1 MSYQILINLR
11 ISGYIVSDDKTSKNP
26 ADNMQQQQQQI
37 SKDILPLFTDKNL
50 VYVATLMKD
59 GSPQITPTWV
69 DVDESQNTII
79 VNTAKGRVKQKNLAR
94 DPRVAVA
101 IVDRNNPYNVATIR
115 GKVIEQTT
123 EGADAHID
131 KMAKKYLGVESYPG
145 RSPGEERI
153 ILKIKPEKISHWKR
167 D

>member
-1 MSYQILINLR
+1 MSN
-11 ISGYIVSDDKTSKNP
+11 DKARDP
-26 ADNMQQQQQQI
+26 ADGQQQQHKM
-37 SKDILPLFTDKNL
+37 SKDMLSLFTDKNL

-69 DVDESQNTII
+69 DVDESQDTIL
-79 VNTAKGRVKQKNLAR
+79 VNTAKGRIKQKNLAR
-94 DPRVAVA
+94 DPRIAVA
-101 IVDRNNPYNVATIR
+101 IVDRNNPYNVASIR
-115 GKVIEQTT
+115 GRVTEQTT

-131 KMAKKYLGVESYPG
+131 KLAKKYLGVDSYPG

-153 ILKIKPEKISHWKR
+153 ILKIKPEKVFHWKR

>member
-1 MSYQILINLR
+1 MPDYN
-11 ISGYIVSDDKTSKNP
+11 VSNDKTSKNP
-26 ADNMQQQQQQI
+26 ADDHHQQQQQM

-50 VYVATLMKD
+50 AYVATLMKD

-69 DVDESQNTII
+69 DVDESQSTIL

-131 KMAKKYLGVESYPG
+131 KMAKKYLGVDSYPG

-153 ILKIKPEKISHWKR
+153 ILKIRPEKISHWKR